1 MPDLTYR
8 RRRLV
13 LWICCMSLFI
23 VGLDVTIV
31 NVALPSIQ
39 RDFHASVSDLQWT
52 IDMYSLVIACL
63 LMLSGSMADRFG
75 RRRVF
80 QIGLFLFVLGS
91 LLCSLAPGL
100 GWLVAFRGL
109 QAVGGSM
116 LNPVAISIIAN
127 TFTDPKERGKA
138 MGVWGSVFG
147 LSLALGPV
155 LGGLL
160 VSGVGWRSI
169 FWINVPIGVAVIV
182 LTQLFVPES
191 KAAKVR
197 RLDPFGQALVVIVL
211 GSLTYALI
219 EGPRRGWTSPL
230 ILGLFALTVAGAVA
244 LATVELHR
252 SEPLIDMRFFRSA
265 PFAGASLIA
274 IFAFFVLG
282 GFLFLN
288 TLYLQDVRHYSAL
301 QSGLLTL
308 PMAAMLFV
316 FARISGS
323 IVGSRGPRL
332 PLVIAGVPLLVGAV
346 LLTRL
351 SLHTSIYYLVAA
363 YLIIGIGCGLVN
375 APIST
380 TAVAG
385 MPLDQAGVAGAIAS
399 TSRQVGS
406 ALGVAVTGSIVA
418 GGLGSAFIASSH
430 LAWAAIA
437 GCGAVVVPLGFL
449 STGAW
454 ARATA
459 ERNGERLKERATQSV
474 S

>member
-1 MPDLTYR
+1 
-8 RRRLV
+8 
-13 LWICCMSLFI
+13 
-23 VGLDVTIV
+23 
-31 NVALPSIQ
+31 
-39 RDFHASVSDLQWT
+39 
-52 IDMYSLVIACL
+52 
-63 LMLSGSMADRFG
+63 
-75 RRRVF
+75 
-80 QIGLFLFVLGS
+80 
-91 LLCSLAPGL
+91 
-100 GWLVAFRGL
+100 
-109 QAVGGSM
+109 
-116 LNPVAISIIAN
+116 
-127 TFTDPKERGKA
+127 
-138 MGVWGSVFG
+138 
-147 LSLALGPV
+147 
-155 LGGLL
+155 
-160 VSGVGWRSI
+160 
-169 FWINVPIGVAVIV
+169 
-182 LTQLFVPES
+182 
-191 KAAKVR
+191 
-197 RLDPFGQALVVIVL
+197 
-211 GSLTYALI
+211 
-219 EGPRRGWTSPL
+219 
-230 ILGLFALTVAGAVA
+230 
-244 LATVELHR
+244 
-252 SEPLIDMRFFRSA
+252 
-265 PFAGASLIA
+265 
-274 IFAFFVLG
+274 
-282 GFLFLN
+282 
-288 TLYLQDVRHYSAL
+288 
-301 QSGLLTL
+301 
-308 PMAAMLFV
+308 MAAMLFV

-459 ERNGERLKERATQSV
+459 KRNGERLKERATQSV